1 LFLDLVASQTEAD
14 PERRA
19 RILAGLKAYQEA
31 ERGVRPP
38 EMPVVARAGRA
49 VLRDYGGEGPAA
61 VFVPSLIN
69 PPLILDLSEHNS
81 LLRWMAGQGVRPLLV
96 DWGDPA
102 DPPLQEEVAA
112 RRADGGVS
120 PFAYKPPAVTPLHHQ
135 PSAGGPPPLAGEDQ
149 DVFAHVSSLLL
160 PLLSQLNQ
168 PVHLIGYCLGGTMAL
183 AAAMQAR
190 LLSLTLIATPWHFA
204 GFGEQ
209 ARAEIGALWQA
220 ARPAAERLGL
230 VPMEVLQTGFW
241 RLDPAR
247 TVSKYEAFAR
257 LDADSEA
264 ARGFVALED
273 WANGGAPL
281 TFAAGRELFE
291 DMIGA
296 DTTGRGHWHG
306 IDPRRVSVP
315 TLEFV
320 SLHDR
325 IVPAASSPRLPN
337 RRLLGL
343 GHVGMIVGSRAREQL
358 WEPLAA
364 HLSQAQQS

>member
-1 LFLDLVASQTEAD
+1 MFLDLVREQTRD
-14 PERRA
+14 DLPRRA
-19 RILAGLKAYQEA
+19 RILEGLRAYQA
-31 ERGVRPP
+31 APRTGRLPK
-38 EMPVVARAGRA
+38 MPVIARAGRA
-49 VLRDYGGEGPAA
+49 MLRHYGGEGPPA

-69 PPLILDLSEHNS
+69 PPAILDLSEHNS

-96 DWGDPA
+96 DWGDPSDHA
-102 DPPLQEEVAA
+102 
-112 RRADGGVS
+112 
-120 PFAYKPPAVTPLHHQ
+120 PAQ
-135 PSAGGPPPLAGEDQ
+135 GED
-149 DVFAHVSSLLL
+149 VFSHASLLL
-160 PLLSQLNQ
+160 PLLDQLGES
-168 PVHLIGYCLGGTMAL
+168 VHLIGYCLGGTMAL
-183 AAAMQAR
+183 AASMQAR
-190 LLSLTLIATPWHFA
+190 LLSLTLIAAPWHFA

-220 ARPAAERLGL
+220 ARPSAERLGL

-247 TVSKYEAFAR
+247 TVAKYEAFSQFEP
-257 LDADSEA
+257 DSEQ

-273 WANGGAPL
+273 WANDGAPL

-291 DMIGA
+291 GMIGA
-296 DTTGRGHWHG
+296 DVTGRGDWHG
-306 IDPRRVSVP
+306 VDPKLVGVP

-325 IVPAASSPRLPN
+325 IVPAPSSARLPN
-337 RRLLGL
+337 QKLLGL